1 MGDDNGFVRPLL
13 LKGTVYNKERGDGRG
28 WERIIDLSDAFFL
41 KEQFTIKR
49 GGIEGDGRG

>member
-1 MGDDNGFVRPLL
+1 M
-13 LKGTVYNKERGDGRG
+13 
-28 WERIIDLSDAFFL
+28 DLSDAFFL